1 VHLLGDIITRAG
13 VPIMWPLPLGKY
25 MWRMV
30 GVPNRLAVKVGGRME
45 GFLRGAFLVV
55 CLLAMVGLVL
65 PQLATL
71 LNLQIWS
78 VH

>member
-1 VHLLGDIITRAG
+1 
-13 VPIMWPLPLGKY
+13 
-25 MWRMV
+25 
-30 GVPNRLAVKVGGRME
+30 ME

-65 PQLATL
+65 PQLATR